1 MWDKATFPSNK
12 GIFET
17 KAQRL
22 GTKYM
27 LSVSLLSIR
36 NKNDLPTASELVRC
50 AMRLDPPPPPLL
62 LPPHAELGTAQ
73 NIVTLIKA
81 FSHDPMHESARF

>member
-27 LSVSLLSIR
+27 LYVSLLLIR
-36 NKNDLPTASELVRC
+36 DKGDRGRSRASQTR
-50 AMRLDPPPPPLL
+50 
-62 LPPHAELGTAQ
+62 
-73 NIVTLIKA
+73 
-81 FSHDPMHESARF
+81 S